1 MQTES
6 STEKKEDAWCITIE
20 RQYGCGGR
28 EIGKELAEQLGW
40 AYYDSD
46 LIRSAAGTTGLPEE
60 FVEEKEEG
68 MTGSLLFDLL
78 HSMEGYGGQ
87 KAAPQD
93 RIYQAESQAIR
104 EFAAKGNCVIV
115 GRCGDFVLREDPNCL
130 RVFLHGQP
138 AVRTQRVARREGI
151 SPQQAEERLQ
161 REDRRRGEHYRYY
174 THGVWGAAANYHLTI
189 DTGLGLSFTQQ
200 SILAAWKEKQ
210 AQQQTT

>member
-1 MQTES
+1 MAALLVGFIARLLGRWLRFLPGKLYPSVQAEIS
-6 STEKKEDAWCITIE
+6 AEKKEDIWCITIE

-87 KAAPQD
+87 KAVPQD

-115 GRCGDFVLREDPNCL
+115 GRCGDLCFGRIPTACGCFCTDNRMFGLSGLPSGKGFPCSRQKKNSSGRTVGVGSTTVTTLT
-130 RVFLHGQP
+130 VFG
-138 AVRTQRVARREGI
+138 
-151 SPQQAEERLQ
+151 ERLP
-161 REDRRRGEHYRYY
+161 
-174 THGVWGAAANYHLTI
+174 I
-189 DTGLGLSFTQQ
+189 
-200 SILAAWKEKQ
+200 II
-210 AQQQTT
+210 